1 MKSFTVTDVGFG
13 GSCTK
18 SLFKKYIKN
27 HNIYIYIY
35 IYFNKSKGEENIR
48 VTKKKITNYSFIKK

>member
-35 IYFNKSKGEENIR
+35 YNQSKGEENIR